1 MLANK
6 WKGRSIDK
14 ELNEFL
20 NAWDGASRERISN
33 LVSFKLAGFSS
44 FRINKRLHFDRQGSR
59 PQSDHNTKNLA
70 RPHDTRANTQS
81 E

>member
-6 WKGRSIDK
+6 WNGRSIDK

-33 LVSFKLAGFSS
+33 LVNSKLTYFLGL
-44 FRINKRLHFDRQGSR
+44 RLSR
-59 PQSDHNTKNLA
+59 LNF
-70 RPHDTRANTQS
+70 
-81 E
+81 